1 MKILVTGASG
11 FIGRNLSSYAAE
23 RGHEVVGTYLSVPEL
38 SSRIP
43 AHGSIRWVPLD
54 IRDAKAVRS
63 LVDSVRPDAV
73 FHLAA
78 QAYAQTAWKDPAATF
93 DTNVLGTIHLYEALR
108 AVPPPRGV
116 LLAASASAYGTP
128 PAVPITEEMPLHPI
142 NPYGVSKAA
151 QELLSYQYF
160 LNYGLRIVRA
170 RLFITTGPGKTG
182 DVINDVAQRVADL
195 ERQAHPA
202 PLRVGNLESRRDISD
217 VRDVVRALWSV
228 FEAGDP
234 KQPINVGAGKS
245 FSVRT
250 IVDTLLGLARRPLEV
265 TVDPKLLRPT
275 DEPELRGDVTR
286 LRALGFEP
294 EYSIDR
300 TIADALNFWRQ
311 SGPVQ

>member
-1 MKILVTGASG
+1 M
-11 FIGRNLSSYAAE
+11 
-23 RGHEVVGTYLSVPEL
+23 
-38 SSRIP
+38 
-43 AHGSIRWVPLD
+43 
-54 IRDAKAVRS
+54 
-63 LVDSVRPDAV
+63 
-73 FHLAA
+73 
-78 QAYAQTAWKDPAATF
+78 
-93 DTNVLGTIHLYEALR
+93 
-108 AVPPPRGV
+108 
-116 LLAASASAYGTP
+116 
-128 PAVPITEEMPLHPI
+128 
-142 NPYGVSKAA
+142 
-151 QELLSYQYF
+151 
-160 LNYGLRIVRA
+160 
-170 RLFITTGPGKTG
+170 
-182 DVINDVAQRVADL
+182 INDVAQRVADL

-294 EYSIDR
+294 GTRSIGRSR
-300 TIADALNFWRQ
+300 TH
-311 SGPVQ
+311 